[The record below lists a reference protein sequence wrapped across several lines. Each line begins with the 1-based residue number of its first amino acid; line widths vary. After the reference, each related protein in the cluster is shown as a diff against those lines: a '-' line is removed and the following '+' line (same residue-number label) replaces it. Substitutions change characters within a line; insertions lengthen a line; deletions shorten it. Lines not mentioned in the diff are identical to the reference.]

1 MHKELFPFFT
11 HYPELVYLD
20 SAATA
25 LKPKSV
31 IDAEVEYLTLASTN
45 LSRGLYPLA
54 EQTSAHVDIIR
65 KLTASFINAL
75 PEEIIFT
82 SGTTAGL
89 NMLALLLEESL
100 SADDAIVVTD
110 FEHHANYLS
119 WKELAKKKK
128 AEFKILKSTDTGTI
142 SEAELTATLTDN
154 TAIVAISA
162 LSNVTGVMQ
171 DVPRLIESIRE
182 IVPHAVIVVDAA
194 QYIAHKAIDVR
205 RWNADFVAFSG
216 HKLYG
221 PTGIGVLYGKHN
233 FLRVLKPRIY
243 GGGMV
248 LDACGPETTYK
259 ESPDRFEAGTQNIS
273 GIFALG
279 AAIDFIKSI
288 GYDALQ
294 RHDQKLQKYA
304 GERLIDTFGEQ
315 VTLVGGKDYTRR
327 SGILSFT
334 FTGIHP
340 HDIATLLGEK
350 GICVRA
356 GEHCAQPWHRGHGL
370 SATTRLSFG
379 LYNSKED
386 IDLFITALIEIK
398 ELLSPKS

>member
-11 HYPELVYLD
+11 NYPELIYFD

-54 EQTSAHVDIIR
+54 EQTSSHVDVIR

-82 SGTTAGL
+82 SGTTSSL
-89 NMLALLLEESL
+89 NMLALLLEDTL
-100 SADDAIVVTD
+100 TADDAVVVTD
-110 FEHHANYLS
+110 FEHHANYLP

-128 AEFKILKSTDTGTI
+128 AEFKVLKSTETGVI
-142 SEAELTATLTDN
+142 SEIELSQTITDN
-154 TAIVAISA
+154 TAVVAISA
-162 LSNVTGVMQ
+162 LSNVTGIMQ
-171 DVPRLIESIRE
+171 DVHKLIEAIRE
-182 IVPHAVIVVDAA
+182 IVPQAVIIVDAA
-194 QYIAHKAIDVR
+194 QYVAHKAIDVR
-205 RWNADFVAFSG
+205 RWDADFVAFSG
-216 HKLYG
+216 HKIYG
-221 PTGIGVLYGKHN
+221 PTGIGVLYGKYN

-248 LDACGPETTYK
+248 LDACSPETTYK
-259 ESPDRFEAGTQNIS
+259 DSPDRFEAGTQNIS

-279 AAIDFIKSI
+279 AAIDFIKKIS
-288 GYDALQ
+288 YDTLQ

-304 GERLIDTFGEQ
+304 QERLTDTFGDQ
-315 VTLVGGKDYTRR
+315 VTIVGGKDYSRR
-327 SGILSFT
+327 SGILSFV

-370 SATTRLSFG
+370 PATTRLSFG

-386 IDLFITALIEIK
+386 VDLFITALIEIK